1 MILCF
6 DHPPLD
12 TTSARYAT
20 GVMPTVH
27 FIPRSP
33 LCHDPLAATA
43 DNNADVNVAVVVPL
57 SSLPNTKEIGEVGYK
72 FRKQF
77 GTMGWFTGTV
87 VEIIPNAELGYD
99 RRCVYT
105 EDGDVEDMRC
115 GERNI
120 RTLLI
125 RHQSMWVRLQRD
137 IKNGRRLKFTFM
149 ASRICLPC
157 EVLLSRPNLACGNN
171 WRLELYPGGDAFSR
185 TGWVAIYLTNRSNK
199 NVTVQFGFS
208 IKDSTG
214 ELFIGPLHH
223 FWSCGRPM
231 PRSRIY

>member
-1 MILCF
+1 
-6 DHPPLD
+6 
-12 TTSARYAT
+12 
-20 GVMPTVH
+20 MPTVH

-105 EDGDVEDMRC
+105 EDGDVEDLRI
-115 GERNI
+115 ED
-120 RTLLI
+120 LVELAKLDDS
-125 RHQSMWVRLQRD
+125 QSQNDCSLKGRQSPAATNHKASSSAKKRKCV
-137 IKNGRRLKFTFM
+137 KNTSAPTKMKFNKY
-149 ASRICLPC
+149 SRISNSQR
-157 EVLLSRPNLACGNN
+157 EKIAMETLASYLVECG
-171 WRLELYPGGDAFSR
+171 GMFQ
-185 TGWVAIYLTNRSNK
+185 I
-199 NVTVQFGFS
+199 
-208 IKDSTG
+208 
-214 ELFIGPLHH
+214 
-223 FWSCGRPM
+223 
-231 PRSRIY
+231 

>member
-1 MILCF
+1 MYSYDSTPGKCYDAQTPKHTKKRYETMILCF

-105 EDGDVEDMRC
+105 EDGDVEDLRI
-115 GERNI
+115 ED
-120 RTLLI
+120 LVELAKLDDS
-125 RHQSMWVRLQRD
+125 QSQKNGCSMNGRQSPAATNHKESSSAKKRKC
-137 IKNGRRLKFTFM
+137 IKNTSVLTKIKSSKYSGISNSQREKIAMETL
-149 ASRICLPC
+149 ASYLV
-157 EVLLSRPNLACGNN
+157 ECGGMF
-171 WRLELYPGGDAFSR
+171 L
-185 TGWVAIYLTNRSNK
+185 I
-199 NVTVQFGFS
+199 
-208 IKDSTG
+208 
-214 ELFIGPLHH
+214 
-223 FWSCGRPM
+223 
-231 PRSRIY
+231 